1 MGADIGVT
9 GLAVMGAN
17 LARNLA
23 RNGFRVALHNRT
35 VAKTDALINSYGSEG
50 EFVRTETLAELVGA
64 LERPRRVLIMVKAG
78 GPVDAVIDE
87 LTPLLDAGDII
98 IDAGNSF
105 YEETRRREADLRQ
118 KGLHFVGV
126 GVSGGEEG
134 ALNGPSIM
142 PGGSEESYQS
152 LGPMLEK
159 IAAKYNGEPCCAW
172 VGTDGAGHYVKM
184 VHNGI
189 EYADMQVIGEA
200 YDLMR
205 SLAGIEPAQQAKVFR
220 EWNTTDLASYLIEI
234 TSEVLEQEDELTGRP
249 LVDVIVDAAG
259 QKGTGRWTAI
269 SGLEVGSAVT
279 TIAESVFARSISSQR
294 ALRKITRD
302 VFPAGVNQA
311 VSAQEFYGTKES
323 QQDFVEDIRKALYA
337 SKLVSYAQG
346 FDMLTAAGAEYGW
359 SLDMRTIASLWRA
372 GCIIRADL
380 LDTIMR
386 AYETEG
392 ETPANL
398 LLAPEFTEA
407 ISECLPAWRR
417 VVAAAATY
425 GVPAPV
431 FSSSLAY
438 YDALRADRLPAALTQ
453 GLRDYFG
460 AHTYQRIDK
469 PGTFH
474 TRWSEDR
481 TETEV

>member
-1 MGADIGVT
+1 M
-9 GLAVMGAN
+9 
-17 LARNLA
+17 
-23 RNGFRVALHNRT
+23 
-35 VAKTDALINSYGSEG
+35 
-50 EFVRTETLAELVGA
+50 
-64 LERPRRVLIMVKAG
+64 
-78 GPVDAVIDE
+78 
-87 LTPLLDAGDII
+87 
-98 IDAGNSF
+98 
-105 YEETRRREADLRQ
+105 
-118 KGLHFVGV
+118 
-126 GVSGGEEG
+126 
-134 ALNGPSIM
+134 
-142 PGGSEESYQS
+142 
-152 LGPMLEK
+152 
-159 IAAKYNGEPCCAW
+159 
-172 VGTDGAGHYVKM
+172 KM

-189 EYADMQVIGEA
+189 EYADMQVIGES

-205 SLAGIEPAQQAKVFR
+205 SLTGLEPSQQAKVFR

-269 SGLEVGSAVT
+269 SGMDVGSPVT
-279 TIAESVFARSISSQR
+279 TIAESVFARSISSQQE
-294 ALRKITRD
+294 LRKITNQ
-302 VFPAGVNQA
+302 VFPAGINEA
-311 VSAQEFYGTKES
+311 VSAEELYGS
-323 QQDFVEDIRKALYA
+323 GDSRQDFVEDIRKALYA

-359 SLDMRTIASLWRA
+359 ELDMRAIASLWRA

-380 LDTIMR
+380 LDTIMK
-386 AYETEG
+386 AYEAPAG
-392 ETPANL
+392 ERPANL

-438 YDALRADRLPAALTQ
+438 YDSLRRDRLPAALTQ

-460 AHTYQRIDK
+460 AHTYQRVDK

-474 TRWSEDR
+474 TRWSGDR
-481 TETEV
+481 TETEA

>member
-1 MGADIGVT
+1 MSADIGVT

-23 RNGFRVALHNRT
+23 RNGYTVSLHNRS
-35 VAKTDALINSYGSEG
+35 VGRTDALLAAHGDEGS
-50 EFVRTETLAELVGA
+50 FVRTETLAELVES
-64 LERPRRVLIMVKAG
+64 LQRPRRVLIMVKAG
-78 GPVDAVIDE
+78 APVDAVIED
-87 LTPLLDAGDII
+87 LVPLLDEGDII

-105 YEETRRREADLRQ
+105 YEETRRREETLRE

-142 PGGSEESYQS
+142 PGGSRESYET

-159 IAAKYNGEPCCAW
+159 ISADYHGEPCCAW

-205 SLAGIEPAQQAKVFR
+205 SLAGIEPADQAKVFR

-249 LVDVIVDAAG
+249 LVDVVVDSAG

-269 SGLEVGSAVT
+269 SALEVGSPVT
-279 TIAESVFARSISSQR
+279 AIAESVFARSISSQQELR
-294 ALRKITRD
+294 AETNAAFSSGID
-302 VFPAGVNQA
+302 ENAPAA
-311 VSAQEFYGTKES
+311 EFGS
-323 QQDFVEDIRKALYA
+323 DFVEDVRKALYA
-337 SKLVSYAQG
+337 SKLVAYAQG
-346 FDMLTAAGAEYGW
+346 LDMLVAAGEEYGW
-359 SLDMRTIASLWRA
+359 DLDLKSIASLWRA

-380 LDTIMR
+380 LDTIMK
-386 AYETEG
+386 AYDADADER
-392 ETPANL
+392 PKNL
-398 LLAPEFTEA
+398 LLAEEFTEA
-407 ISECLPAWRR
+407 INECLPAWRR
-417 VVAAAATY
+417 VVAAAATH

-431 FSSSLAY
+431 FASSLAY
-438 YDALRADRLPAALTQ
+438 YDSLRRDRLPAALTQ

-460 AHTYQRIDK
+460 AHTYQRVDK
-469 PGTFH
+469 EGTFH
-474 TRWSEDR
+474 TQWSGDR
-481 TETEV
+481 TEIDG